1 MAKAVIF
8 WADQSLQERL
18 GIAQETSQEAD
29 ERFPLRVPRLAR
41 DQVPGAVSIQIRQGR
56 RVLLVEPGGETARG
70 EVLEEGPVQELERR
84 LRVVRTTG
92 EQDTGAAKV
101 LNQVESAGE
110 RGVEGAHSIDGAG
123 DVLLVPVDATGVPP
137 PEPRSEARGEAQEKG
152 PLVAPLP
159 GARGPASHSFR

>member
-41 DQVPGAVSIQIRQGR
+41 DQVLGAVSIQIRQGR

-92 EQDTGAAKV
+92 EQFKHIGDALESFASGILGEKRAETPDENGPKNVKTKSAKPCRCRWRWRNSPDRY
-101 LNQVESAGE
+101 L
-110 RGVEGAHSIDGAG
+110 
-123 DVLLVPVDATGVPP
+123 
-137 PEPRSEARGEAQEKG
+137 SEQT
-152 PLVAPLP
+152 P
-159 GARGPASHSFR
+159 